1 MLLNEYLI
9 SPCSSL
15 SIPYWKNKIM
25 TIPED
30 MKIVHNDNFSSALL
44 NDYCDEKYFR
54 LIHYLNNIDDKIPD
68 DFSVKTAEHSDIPAM
83 ADIINRSYSDL
94 SVSCE
99 QIVSYTKTSVYDE
112 NLWILVYENRTN
124 HIVGCGIADFD
135 KEAKE
140 GILEWIQVL
149 PEYRG
154 RKIGQLIVNQLL
166 GRMNNADFAT
176 VSGKVDNITNPERVY
191 RKCGFVGNDI
201 WHILHKKS

>member
-68 DFSVKTAEHSDIPAM
+68 DFSVKTAEHSDIPVM

-166 GRMNNADFAT
+166 CRMNNADFAT